1 MNEWMKE
8 SGSSHARNVLLS
20 TKQSI
25 VFEHTISLHL
35 AQIII
40 YYSLYKVKMWLRIV
54 YKMWIVFESLSSYWK
69 NGSKKNQFYY
79 YFCNEPK
86 NVGWWINGCLFVA
99 NVNDGSS
106 SLVLANQTKE
116 KKGLLNLSLFVG
128 FYFLFISLWFSNMF
142 VHAW

>member
-116 KKGLLNLSLFVG
+116 KKRVIELIVVCWILFS
-128 FYFLFISLWFSNMF
+128 F
-142 VHAW
+142 H